1 MQGLGERSMS
11 DDDQQDQFDSIKKA
25 AKAVVLDVDKRE
37 NIVAF
42 VDSIVDERN
51 RFIVEKAFNESDRE
65 FVALAVPRADWP
77 KTVREATI
85 GKLAIE
91 LSGPGRMWKQLAAQL
106 LRHFKE
112 YEKFIDDAYDEGLLS

>member
-1 MQGLGERSMS
+1 MS
-11 DDDQQDQFDSIKKA
+11 DDNQEDQFDAIKKA
-25 AKAVVLDVDKRE
+25 AKAVVLDADTRE

-65 FVALAVPRADWP
+65 FVGLAVPRADWP
-77 KTVREATI
+77 KTLHEATI
-85 GKLAIE
+85 GKAGIE

-106 LRHFKE
+106 LRHFQE
-112 YEKFIDDAYDEGLLS
+112 YEAFIDDAYDQGLLPR